1 MTVNITILNIVALN
15 IVALSIMIL
24 NINTRQNDTL
34 LIILMSVAIKPVIL
48 SVI

>member
-1 MTVNITILNIVALN
+1 MTLNITILSIVALN

-34 LIILMSVAIKPVIL
+34 LIIRMSVTIKPIIL